1 MVGTTEDEECSLH
14 GLCNPNSGL
23 CICDLVG
30 HRVMVKETTV
40 QRETVVQLLVVQL
53 ALPQLVT
60 RIESKLTR
68 FSTSSA

>member
-1 MVGTTEDEECSLH
+1 MVFVIPTVGCAYAT
-14 GLCNPNSGL
+14 
-23 CICDLVG
+23 LVG
-30 HRVMVKETTV
+30 HRVMAKETTV